1 MSGECDDS
9 RRHPGGAVVASAAM
23 ERESAP
29 ARNRPRRSCRVHA
42 PGGSDAPGGARC
54 RCRRD
59 RVVCAVQR
67 TVTSAGGRRTA
78 GTGVRSRRRSGRSVD
93 PQPLAESSSSPGPA
107 LARWEVDGVE
117 HIGRVGLEARG
128 RAGETVRIWVDETG
142 DYMPVPRTGIENA
155 LAALGAALAILVLG
169 TVACA
174 LTLFG
179 VHVEMNRQR
188 LSRWDRKWQEAGRLP
203 GWPIG

>member
-1 MSGECDDS
+1 MIREDTL
-9 RRHPGGAVVASAAM
+9 AVRWWRLRPWSANPLL
-23 ERESAP
+23 R
-29 ARNRPRRSCRVHA
+29 
-42 PGGSDAPGGARC
+42 GI
-54 RCRRD
+54 D
-59 RVVCAVQR
+59 RVEAVAFMLLVGLMLLVVPVAGVVG
-67 TVTSAGGRRTA
+67 TVSYAQFSEQSHQQVAEGRQVPA
-78 GTGVRSRRRSGRSVD
+78 FVLDDDPDEASV
-93 PQPLAESSSSPGPA
+93 PNPLAESSSSPGPA

-169 TVACA
+169 TVTCA